1 MKIKVVPRYP
11 DSFQDASSNVNYLPR
26 SEEIREM
33 RFLNVDLCPAK
44 RNYFGSTS
52 NHAGVRKFKLMEC
65 YKLRRKVVLIYT
77 TIWIMDILL
86 AAKAK

>member
-1 MKIKVVPRYP
+1 MKIKVVLRYP

-44 RNYFGSTS
+44 RNYFGS
-52 NHAGVRKFKLMEC
+52 NHACVRKFKLMEC
-65 YKLRRKVVLIYT
+65 FKLLREVVLIYT
-77 TIWIMDILL
+77 TIWKMDILL